1 MIYQVALCFSRDPYV
16 YVQLNSK
23 FGLKSSSRHV
33 QFQIAGHSNA
43 YPPSGFIPFC
53 GWSMYVAPLCY
64 IHDKVEDIYFI
75 LRAMYLQYWCRLHR
89 IGSHQQGIVSLS
101 ILFERLLQ
109 RQEPELW
116 IHCLNNNIQP
126 LKLVLPWMAQAFSG
140 FLVPEQLL
148 YLWDLILGIDS
159 LYVLPLLAA
168 AILSLRRENLYRIQT
183 QDAAE
188 SVCNDLST
196 IQVIPLL
203 QMALT
208 QHA

>member
-1 MIYQVALCFSRDPYV
+1 
-16 YVQLNSK
+16 
-23 FGLKSSSRHV
+23 
-33 QFQIAGHSNA
+33 
-43 YPPSGFIPFC
+43 
-53 GWSMYVAPLCY
+53 
-64 IHDKVEDIYFI
+64 
-75 LRAMYLQYWCRLHR
+75 
-89 IGSHQQGIVSLS
+89 
-101 ILFERLLQ
+101 
-109 RQEPELW
+109 
-116 IHCLNNNIQP
+116 
-126 LKLVLPWMAQAFSG
+126 MAQAFSG